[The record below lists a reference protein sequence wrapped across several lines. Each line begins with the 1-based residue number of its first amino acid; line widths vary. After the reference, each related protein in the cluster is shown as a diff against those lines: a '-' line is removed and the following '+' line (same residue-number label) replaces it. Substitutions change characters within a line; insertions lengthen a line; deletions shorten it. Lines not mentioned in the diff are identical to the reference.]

1 VRHGRG
7 LVFRYLVGGRGVVER
22 VHFFADEDGDD
33 ELVAV
38 EAGEVGGDDVLV
50 ELAKEVVSLVGRQG
64 GFQEEVGLDGAVGV
78 VDIGLADALVGLPDE
93 IDLGG

>member
-1 VRHGRG
+1 VRHGWG

-22 VHFFADEDGDD
+22 VHFLADEDGDD

-50 ELAKEVVSLVGRQG
+50 ELAEEVLSLIWREG

-78 VDIGLADALVGLPDE
+78 VDIGLADALVALPDE
-93 IDLGG
+93 IDFGG